1 MAAVPQPE
9 VTTAS
14 IQAIAFGFYSDDEV
28 RESRRE
34 GEGTGFSAPP
44 PPPAAADG
52 AGAPDGRRPRLPL
65 CTAPVGPI
73 RPLRSLPAERKNI
86 WCMCRCKG
94 REAVTG
100 EAGARR
106 AVKEE
111 KKHARSAPA
120 FLSLDNPPSLSRA
133 SPSLKVRRL
142 SVKRITSPV
151 ARDNLGHPVP
161 GGLYDPAMGPLAPGE
176 RCGTCGLG
184 GAACAG
190 HFGHVQ
196 LAVPVYNPLVFG

>member
-34 GEGTGFSAPP
+34 GEGTEVFRRRRRRRPP
-44 PPPAAADG
+44 PMVPVHPTADG
-52 AGAPDGRRPRLPL
+52 RASPFARPLSGQSAVSAACLRRKNTSDVCADAKAGKPSLDRRGRGAPSRR
-65 CTAPVGPI
+65 
-73 RPLRSLPAERKNI
+73 K
-86 WCMCRCKG
+86 
-94 REAVTG
+94 
-100 EAGARR
+100 
-106 AVKEE
+106 

-120 FLSLDNPPSLSRA
+120 FLCLDNPPSLV
-133 SPSLKVRRL
+133 PPPPFQVRRL